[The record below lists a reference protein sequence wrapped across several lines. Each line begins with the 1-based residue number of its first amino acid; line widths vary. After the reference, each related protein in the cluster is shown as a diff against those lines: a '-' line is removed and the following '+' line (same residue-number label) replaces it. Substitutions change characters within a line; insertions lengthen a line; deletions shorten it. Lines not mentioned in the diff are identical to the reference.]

1 MTNETQKAI
10 REFQAAIDA
19 AIVVPNSWLP
29 AELQDQ
35 KRGGRTVAKL
45 NKLLDKRDGITEHRK
60 LKAIK
65 ARNIARLAAQFE
77 AGCESFDYSGNE
89 RNELQLYRNECAMV
103 EGMIHAGHIDADDL
117 ENE

>member
-10 REFQAAIDA
+10 REFKAAIEA
-19 AIVVPNSWLP
+19 VIVIPNVWLP
-29 AELQDQ
+29 TEFQDR
-35 KRGGRTVAKL
+35 KRGGRTAAKL
-45 NKLLDKRDGITEHRK
+45 NRLLDKRDGITEHRK

-65 ARNIARLAAQFE
+65 ARNIARLAAQIE
-77 AGCESFDYSGNE
+77 AGAESLDYSGNE
-89 RNELQLYRNECAMV
+89 RNELQLDRNERAMI

>member
-1 MTNETQKAI
+1 MNTQQAI
-10 REFQAAIDA
+10 REFKAAIDA
-19 AIVVPNSWLP
+19 AIVIPNNWLP
-29 AELQDQ
+29 AELQDR
-35 KRGGRTVAKL
+35 KRGGRTVTKL

-117 ENE
+117 IED

>member
-1 MTNETQKAI
+1 MNTQKAI

-19 AIVVPNSWLP
+19 AIVIPNGWLP
-29 AELQDQ
+29 ADFQDR
-35 KRGGRTVAKL
+35 KRGGRTISKL

-65 ARNIARLAAQFE
+65 ARNIARLAAQIE
-77 AGCESFDYSGNE
+77 AGCESLDYSGNE
-89 RNELQLYRNECAMV
+89 RNELQLDRNERAMV
-103 EGMIHAGHIDADDL
+103 EGMIAAGHIDADDL

>member
-1 MTNETQKAI
+1 MNTQKAI

-29 AELQDQ
+29 AELQDN

-65 ARNIARLAAQFE
+65 ARNIARLAAQIE
-77 AGCESFDYSGNE
+77 AGCESLDYSGNE
-89 RNELQLYRNECAMV
+89 RNELQLDRNERAMV